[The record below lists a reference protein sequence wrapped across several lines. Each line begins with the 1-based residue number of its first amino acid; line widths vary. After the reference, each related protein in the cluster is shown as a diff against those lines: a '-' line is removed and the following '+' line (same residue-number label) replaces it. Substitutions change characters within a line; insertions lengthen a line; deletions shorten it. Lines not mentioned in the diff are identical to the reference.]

1 LYGKRLMKFCI
12 KAKVG
17 GTEGKGGEE
26 ILEVE
31 YTSLG
36 GRLHMVV
43 MVV

>member
-1 LYGKRLMKFCI
+1 MKFCI
-12 KAKVG
+12 KAMVG

>member
-1 LYGKRLMKFCI
+1 MKFCI

-17 GTEGKGGEE
+17 GMEGKGEE
-26 ILEVE
+26 ILEVG